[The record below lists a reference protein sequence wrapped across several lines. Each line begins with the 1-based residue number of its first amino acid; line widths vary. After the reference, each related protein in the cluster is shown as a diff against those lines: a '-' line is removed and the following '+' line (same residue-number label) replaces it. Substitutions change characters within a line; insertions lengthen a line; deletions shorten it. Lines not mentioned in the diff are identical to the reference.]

1 MLFLISL
8 VVKHIHVF
16 KAFKPM
22 STEFISL

>member
-1 MLFLISL
+1 
-8 VVKHIHVF
+8 VKHIHVF